1 MTSDSLIK
9 RDKRMNMKRIFFLVL
24 MALLLY
30 LPMCSL
36 AAVVDLSTH
45 PVASGDITLLITED
59 TTIKGNTS
67 AILYLNVSDSV
78 TLTFDNAYADVIR
91 IRQDGS
97 ITLKGT
103 MSCDDIEL
111 HAEKDSIA
119 TLENFEAKHLW
130 ILPYSYKKNTI
141 TLNLRGSNSISNG
154 IACYKPLCFSGNGSL
169 FCKSLYGDSIVIYDN
184 SIMINGGHITVE
196 AGEGKGSAILVD
208 GNDIPN
214 ASFIMNGGNLTA
226 RGNGTY
232 AVAAWDDELRIDYPS
247 SIILGN
253 KGFAI
258 VAGEDEASAKE
269 VDSYTDEKYLKIAEI
284 ISPELKPELPKTGDT
299 SNVLLW
305 SALSF
310 ISLFGMI
317 VLVRKRKE
325 A

>member
-1 MTSDSLIK
+1 MK
-9 RDKRMNMKRIFFLVL
+9 MKRVFALAL
-24 MALLLY
+24 MALLLC
-30 LPMCSL
+30 LPVWAM

-67 AILYLNVSDSV
+67 AILYLNVSDSA

-310 ISLFGMI
+310 ISLFGMM